1 MKYTLA
7 VIALLN
13 MTESVDG
20 VMIKK
25 HHKHHHHH
33 NKDKT
38 ML

>member
-7 VIALLN
+7 VIALLG

-20 VMIKK
+20 VMITK

-33 NKDKT
+33 NKDKS
-38 ML
+38 MI